1 MELAGR
7 SGGMLDSFF
16 LDEGFGSLDAVTLD
30 LALAELGRRASRG
43 RLVALISHVPAVA
56 ENIDDVLRVRRT
68 PDGNSEASWQEP
80 SGEQEVDA
88 ELVKAALTAHGRE

>member
-1 MELAGR
+1 M
-7 SGGMLDSFF
+7 
-16 LDEGFGSLDAVTLD
+16 TLD

-56 ENIDDVLRVRRT
+56 ENIDDVLRVRRA
-68 PDGNSEASWQEP
+68 PDGNSEANWQEP

-88 ELVKAALTAHGRE
+88 ELVKGALTVHGRE